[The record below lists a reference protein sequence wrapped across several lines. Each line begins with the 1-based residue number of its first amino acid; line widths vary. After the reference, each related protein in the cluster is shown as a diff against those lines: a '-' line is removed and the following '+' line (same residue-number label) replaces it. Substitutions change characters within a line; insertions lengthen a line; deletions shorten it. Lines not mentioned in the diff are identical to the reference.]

1 MSKAYVYVGLAGE
14 TAPGRSV
21 STGLYRME
29 EGSGHWE
36 LLTNGLPE
44 APAIRALA
52 VHPEKPEIM
61 YAGTQVGPY
70 RTTDQ
75 GDHWEKVDVPDHG
88 LPVWSM
94 LYSPRDPNVMYAG
107 YEAAEIYRSEDGG
120 ENWRQIPVSVR
131 FPDVTVGPGSNPA
144 KRILMMSASKSDSD
158 ELYGAIEV
166 GGLIRTRDGGER
178 WENLSHGLYTN
189 DDLVDMHGVMTSSL
203 FPGTVFSIS
212 RAGMWRSDDHGDHWT
227 HVNLEPL
234 NAKGQSYCRDISEV
248 PGDPNTIWVAA
259 GANFQSDLGV
269 LYRSTDAGDN
279 WERVNTGFD
288 AHSTMF
294 GIAFD
299 AHRRGRMY
307 CAANGGQVWGSTDY
321 GDNWQEYPMPEGAS
335 QVYSLACT
343 S

>member
-75 GDHWEKVDVPDHG
+75 GDHWEKVNVPDHG

-120 ENWRQIPVSVR
+120 EKLAS
-131 FPDVTVGPGSNPA
+131 D
-144 KRILMMSASKSDSD
+144 ASKRAVPRRHR
-158 ELYGAIEV
+158 GA
-166 GGLIRTRDGGER
+166 GFQPCQTDF
-178 WENLSHGLYTN
+178 
-189 DDLVDMHGVMTSSL
+189 DDV
-203 FPGTVFSIS
+203 
-212 RAGMWRSDDHGDHWT
+212 R
-227 HVNLEPL
+227 
-234 NAKGQSYCRDISEV
+234 Q
-248 PGDPNTIWVAA
+248 
-259 GANFQSDLGV
+259 
-269 LYRSTDAGDN
+269 
-279 WERVNTGFD
+279 
-288 AHSTMF
+288 
-294 GIAFD
+294 
-299 AHRRGRMY
+299 
-307 CAANGGQVWGSTDY
+307 QVR
-321 GDNWQEYPMPEGAS
+321 
-335 QVYSLACT
+335 LR
-343 S
+343 

>member
-61 YAGTQVGPY
+61 YAGTQAGPY

-107 YEAAEIYRSEDGG
+107 YEASEIYRSEDGG
-120 ENWRQIPVSVR
+120 ENWRQMPVSVR

-212 RAGMWRSDDHGDHWT
+212 RAGMWRSGDHGDHWT

-248 PGDPNTIWVAA
+248 PGDPEHH
-259 GANFQSDLGV
+259 LGGCGSQ
-269 LYRSTDAGDN
+269 LPERS
-279 WERVNTGFD
+279 WRPVPQ
-288 AHSTMF
+288 
-294 GIAFD
+294 
-299 AHRRGRMY
+299 HRRR
-307 CAANGGQVWGSTDY
+307 GQL
-321 GDNWQEYPMPEGAS
+321 GAGEHRVRCS
-335 QVYSLACT
+335 QHHVRHSLRCSPAGPHVLRREWRP
-343 S
+343 SLGQH